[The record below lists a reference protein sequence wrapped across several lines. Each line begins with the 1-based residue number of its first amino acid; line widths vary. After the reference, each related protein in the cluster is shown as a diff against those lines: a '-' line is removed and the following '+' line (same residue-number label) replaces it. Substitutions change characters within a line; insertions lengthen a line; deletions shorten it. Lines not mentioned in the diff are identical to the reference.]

1 MQRLLEAIEFR
12 NPSRA
17 REDIARLGGG
27 IPERIT
33 ARIQSLLASVPD
45 PDEALHFLERLRQD
59 AEPAF
64 NRISS
69 SPSALRSLVTVFS
82 YSRFLAEAI
91 LRRPEWLLQ
100 AAGADDLH
108 RVLAAEDFV
117 ERLPQF
123 RASEAQGARLP
134 APPYETETPRI
145 QAARDAPFCASSS
158 DDPALPAAVI
168 LARFRRRQLLRIL
181 LRDVLGLASL
191 PDITGELSNLADAIL
206 DYAYRQVCEPLTARH
221 GEPSFTGSD
230 GQIHACGFAVIALGK
245 LGGQELNYS
254 SDVDL
259 MFVYAANGETTGPNS
274 ITNKEFYKKVAN
286 QYTELL
292 STYTADG
299 SCYRVDLRLRPDGRL
314 GEVCIS
320 LDGARRYY
328 QDRARDWEKQM
339 LIKARVC
346 AGDLALGRELL
357 EFVEPLIYASTLDF
371 RAVEAVSEARE
382 RISEKLAAKRAHAG
396 VDIKLTPGGI
406 RDIEFLVQCLQR
418 LHGGRETWV
427 RHGGTLFAL
436 SRVYDKNLL
445 SSGEYARLAS
455 AYQFLRHIEHRLQFY
470 DDRQTHTLPT
480 NPEELEVL
488 ARKMPAESGEPLT
501 AESLEVR
508 LEEHLG
514 NVREMYARVIQ
525 ARKPMYY
532 SLADGDNAA
541 DRWQPMDLDVP
552 SFAPAN
558 LARYMDERAPRLS
571 ATLARVKINRGR
583 ERFEHFLE
591 QMFSNE
597 EWLAR
602 LDADSALVER
612 VVNIFEC
619 SQYFGDQLLRHPE
632 MLEELASAAAPPQES
647 AADSASLRNYF
658 RRRMFRIQSDSLLG
672 PAPIFETLERTS
684 DLADAVIAAAYRI
697 ALAEAPRPVNPNYV
711 PAQQMMVIS
720 LGRLGMREFDLAS
733 DADLIFVIPDEDA
746 AELVFWTAVAER
758 MINVISAY
766 TGDGAMFTVDTRLRP
781 NGREG
786 ALVQPEGAYREYFAK
801 HAEAWEGIAYMKSRA
816 VAGNLERATEFLH
829 RLQELDWRR
838 YGQSGR
844 SRKEL
849 AQMRTRL
856 EKEQGARNPLKAA
869 AGGYYDIDF
878 ALMYLRLK
886 GAGIFY
892 KVLNTP
898 ARLDVI
904 EQMGHL
910 EREDADFLRDAA
922 VFYRAIDHGLRVSS
936 GYAGGHLPASPS
948 QSEMLAELVR
958 RWTPEQLHD
967 QRLDLKLAEIRQKT
981 RAFFNRVF
989 LEGGPRP
996 ARDISPAAV

>member
-1 MQRLLEAIEFR
+1 MQRLLEAVEFR

-27 IPERIT
+27 IPERIA
-33 ARIQSLLASVPD
+33 ARIQSLLASIPD

-59 AEPAF
+59 CPAAF
-64 NRISS
+64 NRITS
-69 SPSALRSLVTVFS
+69 SPATLRCLITTFS
-82 YSRFLAEAI
+82 YSRFLSEAI

-100 AAGADDLH
+100 AADPGDLH
-108 RVLAAEDFV
+108 RMLSAEEFA
-117 ERLPQF
+117 ERLASF
-123 RASEAQGARLP
+123 RHSEGPDQP
-134 APPYETETPRI
+134 AP
-145 QAARDAPFCASSS
+145 
-158 DDPALPAAVI
+158 VV

-181 LRDVLGLASL
+181 LRDVLALASL

-206 DYAYRQVCEPLTARH
+206 DDAYRQVRDQLAARH
-221 GEPSFTGSD
+221 GEPSYED
-230 GQIHACGFAVIALGK
+230 AEGQRRPCGFAVIALGK

-259 MFVYAANGETTGPNS
+259 MFVYSANGETTGPDP
-274 ITNKEFYKKVAN
+274 ITNKEFFKKVAN

-320 LDGARRYY
+320 LDGAKRYY
-328 QDRARDWEKQM
+328 QERARDWEKQM

-346 AGDLALGRELL
+346 AGDLALGHELL
-357 EFVEPLIYASTLDF
+357 EFVEPLIYSSTLDF

-382 RISEKLAAKRAHAG
+382 RISEKLAAKRNHAG
-396 VDIKLTPGGI
+396 VDVKLTPGGI

-418 LHGGRETWV
+418 LHGGREIWV
-427 RHGGTLFAL
+427 RHGGTMFAL
-436 SRVYDKNLL
+436 SRVHDKNLL
-445 SSGEYARLAS
+445 SAGEYSRLAS
-455 AYQFLRHIEHRLQFY
+455 AYQFLRHIEHRLQLY

-480 NPEELEVL
+480 GPDELELL
-488 ARKMPAESGEPLT
+488 ARKMPAESGETLS
-501 AESLEVR
+501 AESLQVR

-514 NVREMYARVIQ
+514 NVREMYNRVIQ

-532 SLADGDNAA
+532 TPVDSDDAA
-541 DRWQPMDLDVP
+541 GRWQPLELDTP
-552 SFAPAN
+552 STGN
-558 LARYMDERAPRLS
+558 LARFLAERAPQLS
-571 ATLARVKINRGR
+571 ATLAHVKLNRGR
-583 ERFEHFLE
+583 ERFEHFLDE
-591 QMFSNE
+591 LSPHS

-602 LDADSALVER
+602 LESDPALAAGVAD
-612 VVNIFEC
+612 IFEH

-632 MLEELASAAAPPQES
+632 LLGEIGPAAAAPEEPI
-647 AADSASLRNYF
+647 ADSTALRGYF
-658 RRRMFRIQSDSLLG
+658 RRHMFRIQADSLLR

-684 DLADAVIAAAYRI
+684 DLADEVIAAAYRI
-697 ALAEAPRPVNPNYV
+697 ALDQAPAN
-711 PAQQMMVIS
+711 QMMVIS

-746 AELVFWTAVAER
+746 PNHTFWTSVAER

-766 TGDGAMFTVDTRLRP
+766 TGDGVMFTVDTRLRP

-786 ALVQPEGAYREYFAK
+786 ALVATEGAYREYFAK

-816 VAGNLERATEFLH
+816 VAGNLERATNFLH
-829 RLQELDWRR
+829 ELQKLDWRR

-849 AQMRTRL
+849 AQMRARL
-856 EKEQGARNPLKAA
+856 DKEQGARNPLKAA
-869 AGGYYDIDF
+869 TGGYYDIDF

-898 ARLDVI
+898 ARIDVI

-910 EREDADFLRDAA
+910 EPEDADFLRDAA

-936 GYAGGHLPASPS
+936 GYAGGHLPTSPS
-948 QSEMLAELVR
+948 QSEMLADLVR
-958 RWTPEQLHD
+958 RWTPEHLHD

-989 LEGGPRP
+989 GC
-996 ARDISPAAV
+996 

>member
-1 MQRLLEAIEFR
+1 MQHLLEAVEFR

-27 IPERIT
+27 IPERIV
-33 ARIQSLLASVPD
+33 ARIQALLASVPD

-59 AEPAF
+59 SPAAF
-64 NRISS
+64 DRIAS
-69 SPSALRSLVTVFS
+69 SPAVLRCLITTFS
-82 YSRFLAEAI
+82 YSRFLSEAV
-91 LRRPEWLLQ
+91 LQRPEWLLQ
-100 AAGADDLH
+100 AADPRDLH
-108 RVLAAEDFV
+108 RMLAAEQFA
-117 ERLPQF
+117 ERLREF
-123 RASEAQGARLP
+123 RAAEDPDLP
-134 APPYETETPRI
+134 MP
-145 QAARDAPFCASSS
+145 
-158 DDPALPAAVI
+158 VV
-168 LARFRRRQLLRIL
+168 LARFRRRQSLRIL
-181 LRDVLGLASL
+181 LRDVLGLAAL
-191 PDITGELSNLADAIL
+191 ADITGELSNLADAIL
-206 DYAYRQVCEPLTARH
+206 DFAYRQIRAKLTARH
-221 GEPSFTGSD
+221 GEPLFEGPD
-230 GQIHACGFAVIALGK
+230 GQRRACGFAVVALGK

-259 MFVYAANGETTGPNS
+259 MFVYAANGDTAGPDV
-274 ITNKEFYKKVAN
+274 ITNKEFFKKVAN

-320 LDGARRYY
+320 LDAVKRYY
-328 QDRARDWEKQM
+328 QERARDWEKQM
-339 LIKARVC
+339 LIKARAC

-357 EFVEPLIYASTLDF
+357 EFVEPLIYSTTLDF

-396 VDIKLTPGGI
+396 LDIKLAPGGI

-418 LHGGRETWV
+418 LHGGRESWV

-436 SRVYDKNLL
+436 SRVRDKNLL
-445 SSGEYARLAS
+445 SAGEYARLAS
-455 AYQFLRHIEHRLQFY
+455 AYEFLRHIEHRLQFY
-470 DDRQTHTLPT
+470 DDRQLHTLPT
-480 NPEELEVL
+480 NPEELDVL

-501 AESLEVR
+501 AESLQVR
-508 LEEHLG
+508 LEGHLG

-532 SLADGDNAA
+532 IPLAGSDAGGAD
-541 DRWQPMDLDVP
+541 DRWQPLDLDLPP
-552 SFAPAN
+552 SAPSNLTRYLEQRAPQLAAA
-558 LARYMDERAPRLS
+558 LARAKL
-571 ATLARVKINRGR
+571 NRGR
-583 ERFEHFLE
+583 ERCEVFLE
-591 QMFSNE
+591 KMSADAA
-597 EWLAR
+597 WLAR
-602 LDADSALVER
+602 LEGDSALVQR
-612 VVNIFEC
+612 MVDIFEH

-632 MLEELASAAAPPQES
+632 MLAVADGAAPPPEPLQE
-647 AADSASLRNYF
+647 AIADSAALRSYF
-658 RRRMFRIQSDSLLG
+658 RRHMFRIQSDSLLG

-684 DLADAVIAAAYRI
+684 DLADTVIAAAYRI
-697 ALAEAPRPVNPNYV
+697 ALEEAPRPANPDYA
-711 PAQQMMVIS
+711 PARQMMVVS

-746 AELVFWTAVAER
+746 AEQVFWTAVAER

-766 TGDGAMFTVDTRLRP
+766 TGDGVMFTVDTRLRP

-786 ALVQPEGAYREYFAK
+786 ALVQPEGTYREYFAK

-816 VAGNLERATEFLH
+816 VAGNVERATEFLH
-829 RLQELDWRR
+829 KLQEIDWRR

-849 AQMRTRL
+849 AQMRARL
-856 EKEQGARNPLKAA
+856 EKEQGSRNPLKAA
-869 AGGYYDIDF
+869 VGGFYDIDF
-878 ALMYLRLK
+878 ALMYLRLR

-898 ARLDVI
+898 ARIDVV

-936 GYAGGHLPASPS
+936 GYAGGHLPTSPS

-958 RWTPEQLHD
+958 RWTPDQLHD
-967 QRLDLKLAEIRQKT
+967 QRLDLKLGEIRQKT
-981 RAFFNRVF
+981 REFFNRVF
-989 LEGGPRP
+989 
-996 ARDISPAAV
+996 AV